1 MTKLINTYPTTAE
14 KLEEIRTNKLLD
26 RLCYDLGR
34 DGIYLD
40 ENGDEIPYE
49 KRTEE
54 DIQDAVRYALTEDIP
69 RQRYDLQEA
78 EEDTEWIDEEEEA
91 IERFKIEWL

>member
-1 MTKLINTYPTTAE
+1 MTKTITNPTTSE
-14 KLEEIRTNKLLD
+14 KLEEIKTNKLLD

-54 DIQDAVRYALTEDIP
+54 DIQDAVRYALDEDIP
-69 RQRYDLQEA
+69 RQRYDLQDDG
-78 EEDTEWIDEEEEA
+78 EDTEWIDEEEEA
-91 IERFKIEWL
+91 IEWFKIEWL